1 MKRFLILILLLA
13 GVSFAGSERYY
24 ALFMN
29 SGKSGYMLEK
39 QTRSGEEI
47 KTENKIMM
55 EMTRFGTTISM
66 ETVIEYIETADYE
79 PKEMSYELSMTG
91 TTVKKHFTIRD
102 GQVKIVTEM
111 GVFKDDWNEDILFPA
126 GIQHKLSNTEI
137 TQGSRIEIMGFD
149 PETVSPVRTV
159 MKFGEKQETKLLG
172 VPRMLYKAKTS
183 ETYIAGGST
192 VNSVSWCDETGELYK
207 TTVNMMGIELSFVR
221 CSREFALSEN
231 ESIDLLEQT
240 LLDSPCELSGDDFGS
255 AVVYTLKLN
264 NDSSG
269 IPSTGMQKSENLG
282 ENKYRVTVYP
292 ALAES
297 RAKLSEAERKKY
309 LSETDYVDYKSPE
322 VQELLKQIDLP
333 EGELAKARKIEE
345 FVHNYIDTKNLSTA
359 YARASETAASKTGD
373 CTEHSVLTAAL
384 CRAAGIPCKAAG
396 GLVHTMQFF
405 GENKFGFHA
414 WNEAFAGGKW
424 IGLDAAIGKNGFD
437 SSHIKLVEGKGE
449 IIDFFGIING
459 VKILDCRPLRK
470 LEGE

>member
-1 MKRFLILILLLA
+1 MKRLIIFLLVLSA
-13 GVSFAGSERYY
+13 VSFADAEKYY

-39 QTRSGEEI
+39 QTRSDGKI
-47 KTENKIMM
+47 TTENKIFM
-55 EMTRFGTTISM
+55 EMTRFGTTLSM
-66 ETVIEYIETADYE
+66 ETVIEYVETADFE

-91 TTVKKHFTIRD
+91 TTVRKHFTIRD
-102 GQVKIVTEM
+102 GQVKIVTER

-126 GIQHKLSNTEI
+126 GIEHKLSGAEI
-137 TQGSRIEIMGFD
+137 SEGSEIEIMSFD

-159 MKFGEKQETKLLG
+159 MKFGRKQDTKLLG
-172 VPRMLYKAKTS
+172 VPRMLYKVQTS
-183 ETYIAGGST
+183 ENYVAGGST
-192 VNSVSWCDETGELYK
+192 VNSVGWCDEKGQLYK

-231 ESIDLLEQT
+231 ESVDLLEQT
-240 LLDSPCELSGDDFGS
+240 LLESPCELESDDFQRPM
-255 AVVYTLKLN
+255 VYTLKLN

-282 ENKYRVTVYP
+282 ENKYRVTVHP
-292 ALAES
+292 S
-297 RAKLSEAERKKY
+297 PSQRRVKLSEAEREKY

-322 VQELLKQIDLP
+322 VQKLLDKIDMP

-345 FVHNYIDTKNLSTA
+345 FVHKYIDKKNLATA
-359 YARASETAASKTGD
+359 YARASETAVNKTGD

-424 IGLDAAIGKNGFD
+424 VGLDAAIGKNGFD

-459 VKILDCRPLRK
+459 VEILECSRGDKP
-470 LEGE
+470 EGE